1 VQQVATGASYV
12 VLALTNVGG
21 VLEVRRW
28 ALVAEQARLGALTTA
43 GAMHDAEW

>member
-21 VLEVRRW
+21 VLEVRR
-28 ALVAEQARLGALTTA
+28 
-43 GAMHDAEW
+43 